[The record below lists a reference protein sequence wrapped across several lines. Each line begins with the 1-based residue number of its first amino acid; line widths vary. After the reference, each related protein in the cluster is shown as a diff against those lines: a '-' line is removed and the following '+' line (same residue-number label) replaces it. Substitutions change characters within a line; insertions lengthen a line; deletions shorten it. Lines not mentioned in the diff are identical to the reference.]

1 MSETKHF
8 PDTYVVVDLET
19 TGLQPSKDRILE
31 IGAVKV
37 VNGEVVD
44 TFCTFV
50 DPRMVIPEKIQQ
62 LTGITQEMVEG
73 QSLAEKAIADFLVF
87 SDGMLLMGHNLLF
100 DYSFLKHQAA
110 KQKFVFEKDGIDTL
124 KIARKLLPELESRS
138 LTSLCG
144 YFGIESGHAHRAY
157 HDALATHL
165 VYEKMKSLD
174 KANEKIFEP
183 YTLTYKVKKQSPIT
197 DSQKA
202 YLNDLVKYHRIK
214 LDVVID
220 SLTKSEASRKI
231 DTIISEYGRIQ
242 R

>member
-1 MSETKHF
+1 MSEIKHF

-19 TGLQPSKDRILE
+19 TGLQPSRDRILE

-37 VNGEVVD
+37 VNGNVVD

-50 DPRMVIPEKIQQ
+50 DPRMVIPERIQQ
-62 LTGITQEMVEG
+62 LTGITQDMVEG
-73 QSLAEKAIADFLVF
+73 QISAEQAIADFLRF
-87 SDGMLLMGHNLLF
+87 SDGMILMGHNLLF

-124 KIARKLLPELESRS
+124 KIARKILPELESRS
-138 LTSLCG
+138 LTSLCE
-144 YFGIESGHAHRAY
+144 YFHIENGHAHRAY
-157 HDALATHL
+157 HDALATHM
-165 VYEKMKSLD
+165 VYEKMKSLE
-174 KANEKIFEP
+174 KAEQKIFEP
-183 YTLTYKVKKQSPIT
+183 YTLVYKVKKQSPIT